1 MNIEK
6 KSWNPFLNLVIELK
20 KRCKEKNIPLTYE
33 RDKIVLN
40 KTCINRWLEKLND
53 NEMNAYFSGI
63 KLWENQDNEVVAH
76 YNDYFTF
83 HYDDEEQTEGSYEDF
98 FKVFDGLY
106 MECRGITIDPENEEI
121 VCCPYRK
128 FFNLDENEMTKY
140 DDILFKIKNAKNVE
154 FTDKKDGSLI
164 TASFYNGKI
173 RVSGSSCNEPTVS
186 IVIKN
191 SINYIDKNK
200 NYQDMIKDYPDYTFI
215 FEHIFPVIDTHVVK
229 YEENGLYLTGI
240 RNKKTGEEYMY
251 EFTKSIANKYNIPIT
266 EIIHSNLSDILN
278 SLDSKESTEAEGF
291 VMNIDGYKVKIK
303 YNDYVLVHKL
313 LFAIK
318 DNGTE
323 GFSYKKL
330 FEIINDNQFDDLI
343 SKIPENYKETLIE
356 IHDEIIHKLK
366 VIENSIDFWYNKLID
381 RNLSV
386 KENMIRLEI
395 LPKELLGRVR
405 SKYLNKPIL
414 ILKNRFDY
422 PISYTDFI
430 KIYDEIVN
438 FDEKNK

>member
-33 RDKIVLN
+33 RDKMVLN

-98 FKVFDGLY
+98 FKAFDSLY

-140 DDILFKIKNAKNVE
+140 DDVLAKIKNAKTIE

-173 RVSGSSCNEPTVS
+173 RVSGSSCNEPIIS
-186 IVIKN
+186 ITIQN
-191 SINYIDKNK
+191 SINYIDKHE
-200 NYQDMIKDYPDYTFI
+200 NYQDMIKNYPDYTFI
-215 FEHIFPVIDTHVVK
+215 FEHIFPAIDTHVVK

-251 EFTKSIANKYNIPIT
+251 ELTNKIAKKYDVPIT
-266 EIIHSNLSDILN
+266 
-278 SLDSKESTEAEGF
+278 
-291 VMNIDGYKVKIK
+291 
-303 YNDYVLVHKL
+303 
-313 LFAIK
+313 
-318 DNGTE
+318 
-323 GFSYKKL
+323 
-330 FEIINDNQFDDLI
+330 
-343 SKIPENYKETLIE
+343 
-356 IHDEIIHKLK
+356 
-366 VIENSIDFWYNKLID
+366 
-381 RNLSV
+381 
-386 KENMIRLEI
+386 
-395 LPKELLGRVR
+395 
-405 SKYLNKPIL
+405 PI
-414 ILKNRFDY
+414 
-422 PISYTDFI
+422 
-430 KIYDEIVN
+430 
-438 FDEKNK
+438 

>member
-33 RDKIVLN
+33 RDKIALN
-40 KTCINRWLEKLND
+40 QTCINRWLEKLND
-53 NEMNAYFSGI
+53 SEMNAYFSGI

-83 HYDDEEQTEGSYEDF
+83 YYDDEKQTEGSYADF
-98 FKVFDGLY
+98 FNVFDGLY
-106 MECRGITIDPENEEI
+106 MECRGITINPENEEI

-140 DDILFKIKNAKNVE
+140 DDILVKIKNAKTVE

-173 RVSGSSCNEPTVS
+173 RVSGSSCNEPTIS
-186 IVIKN
+186 IVIEN
-191 SINYIDKNK
+191 SINYINKNK

-229 YEENGLYLTGI
+229 YEKNGLYLTGI

-251 EFTKSIANKYNIPIT
+251 EFTKSIAKKYDVPIT
-266 EIIHSNLSDILN
+266 EIIHSDLSDILN

-313 LFAIK
+313 LFAVK
-318 DNGTE
+318 DNGTD

-330 FEIINDNQFDDLI
+330 FEIINDGKFDDLI
-343 SKIPENYKETLIE
+343 SKMPENYKETLIE
-356 IHDEIIHKLK
+356 IHDKIIYKLK
-366 VIENSIDFWYNKLID
+366 IIEDSIDYWYDKLID
-381 RNLSV
+381 KNLSV

-405 SKYLNKPIL
+405 SKYLNKPVL
-414 ILKNRFDY
+414 ILKNRFDH
-422 PISYTDFI
+422 PINYADFD
-430 KIYDEIVN
+430 KIYNEIVS
-438 FDEKNK
+438 FDEKNR